1 MAKRRRKST
10 KRKSNLSMLKFGINL
25 QPLFLSAKFFGF
37 AISYS
42 RFYVAASI
50 SEALYNFVL
59 ATVISYLFLIFT
71 YKIFSRFLFYKNAEM
86 IRNQNPTNYF
96 LVIALAVLTNGSV
109 LFLDMMNFDLKFK
122 RSYRPFMK
130 EGWRSGGG
138 YETTYR
144 SALLIF
150 LIFLSSIVSLIHTYS
165 ENIVTYYLLKILI
178 WNLIWSA
185 IPISI
190 IFSAL
195 FIIPSSLDI
204 PGSSQLLKNVRALV
218 PETGGTKMLF
228 ANRRMWIFFGTLSF
242 LWGIGLLMNSNL
254 LGTFMFS
261 LLLAIVM
268 LLLLLILWDFRGK
281 SKSKFFSGK
290 STVIK

>member
-10 KRKSNLSMLKFGINL
+10 KQKSNLSMLNIITER
-25 QPLFLSAKFFGF
+25 QPIFLSAAFFGF

-42 RFYVAASI
+42 RFYVATSI

-59 ATVISYLFLIFT
+59 ATVISYLFLIIV
-71 YKIFSRFLFYKNAEM
+71 YRIFSKFLFYKNSEM

-96 LVIALAVLTNGSV
+96 LIIALALLTNVSV
-109 LFLDMMNFDLKFK
+109 LFLDLMNFDLKFK
-122 RSYRPFMK
+122 RSYKPFLK

-150 LIFLSSIVSLIHTYS
+150 LILISAIVSVIHNYAG
-165 ENIVTYYLLKILI
+165 NIVTYYLLNLLI

-185 IPISI
+185 IPVGLL
-190 IFSAL
+190 FSAL

-204 PGSSQLLKNVRALV
+204 PGSAQLLKNTRNFL

-228 ANRRMWIFFGTLSF
+228 ANRRMWIFFGTLSL
-242 LWGIGLLMNSNL
+242 LWGLGLLMNSNL
-254 LGTFMFS
+254 LGVFMFS
-261 LLLAIVM
+261 LLIAIVM

-281 SKSKFFSGK
+281 SKSNFFAGK
-290 STVIK
+290 KNVIK

>member
-1 MAKRRRKST
+1 MAKRRRKSS
-10 KRKSNLSMLKFGINL
+10 KHKFNLSMLNVFSDM
-25 QPLFLSAKFFGF
+25 QPVFLSAIFFGF

-42 RFYVAASI
+42 RFYNAASI

-59 ATVISYLFLIFT
+59 AVVISYLFLIVV
-71 YKIFSRFLFYKNAEM
+71 YRVFSKFLFYKDSEM

-96 LVIALAVLTNGSV
+96 LIIALAMLTNGGI
-109 LFLDMMNFDLKFK
+109 LFLDLMNFDLKFK
-122 RSYRPFMK
+122 RSYKPFLK

-150 LIFLSSIVSLIHTYS
+150 LILLSVIVSIIHNYS
-165 ENIVTYYLLKILI
+165 SNIVTYYLLKILI
-178 WNLIWSA
+178 WSLIWSA

-204 PGSSQLLKNVRALV
+204 PGSSQLLKNVRNLA

-228 ANRRMWIFFGTLSF
+228 ASRRMWIFFGTLSF
-242 LWGIGLLMNSNL
+242 IWGIGLLMNTNL

-268 LLLLLILWDFRGK
+268 LLLLLIFWDFRGT

-290 STVIK
+290 KTVIK

>member
-10 KRKSNLSMLKFGINL
+10 QRKSNLSMLNVVSDM
-25 QPLFLSAKFFGF
+25 QPIFLSSVFFGF

-42 RFYVAASI
+42 RFYVATSI

-86 IRNQNPTNYF
+86 LRNQNPTNYF

-122 RSYRPFMK
+122 RSYKPFLK

-144 SALLIF
+144 SALLIS
-150 LIFLSSIVSLIHTYS
+150 LIILSAIVSMIHNYAG
-165 ENIVTYYLLKILI
+165 NIVTYYLLKLLI

-185 IPISI
+185 IPVGLL
-190 IFSAL
+190 FSAL
-195 FIIPSSLDI
+195 FIIPSSLGI
-204 PGSSQLLKNVRALV
+204 PGGGQLLKNTRNFL

-228 ANRRMWIFFGTLSF
+228 ANRRMWIFFGTLSL
-242 LWGIGLLMNSNL
+242 LWGLGLLMNSNL
-254 LGTFMFS
+254 LGVFMFS
-261 LLLAIVM
+261 LFVSIVM
-268 LLLLLILWDFRGK
+268 LLLLLIFWDFRGP
-281 SKSKFFSGK
+281 SKSAFFFGK
-290 STVIK
+290 KNVIK